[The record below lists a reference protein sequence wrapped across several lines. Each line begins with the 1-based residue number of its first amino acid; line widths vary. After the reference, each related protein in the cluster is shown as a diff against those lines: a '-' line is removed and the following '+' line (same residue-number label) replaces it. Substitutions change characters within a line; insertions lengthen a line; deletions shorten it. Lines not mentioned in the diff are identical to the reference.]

1 MNTRIVLARMISI
14 LGHPG
19 VLGSFAIAT
28 KLSNTPTSTH
38 VKTVVIS
45 TMLLVTVL
53 GLAYSVWQ
61 VQRGYWSHIDAS
73 KPNERAQLLPILLL
87 LLGIA
92 TLSLWALDMPKQV
105 VSGPIAGIALVLAA
119 HSVRH
124 WMKPSLHV
132 GFGILATGLNNTLP
146 VDVSLLAATAL
157 VGWSRLALGR
167 HTRREVAVGAA
178 LGAAAAVLFRS
189 MSE

>member
-1 MNTRIVLARMISI
+1 MNTRIVLARIISI

-92 TLSLWALDMPKQV
+92 TLSLWAL
-105 VSGPIAGIALVLAA
+105 
-119 HSVRH
+119 
-124 WMKPSLHV
+124 
-132 GFGILATGLNNTLP
+132 
-146 VDVSLLAATAL
+146 
-157 VGWSRLALGR
+157 
-167 HTRREVAVGAA
+167 
-178 LGAAAAVLFRS
+178 
-189 MSE
+189 